1 MPFPG
6 HISVIVFI
14 FQFPVKEEL
23 EVLVVDQR
31 LIVL

>member
-6 HISVIVFI
+6 HIIVIVFI

-23 EVLVVDQR
+23 EVLAIDQR